1 LDPKPV
7 AQNFAAKS
15 MFRFLVLLIGISL
28 CQTVF
33 IPVAHAQC
41 CNCPRT
47 VDKKSTS
54 EWKSTTARLQNHVRS
69 ELTGQ
74 RVWLV
79 SVFWEDNILPALML
93 MSDQLTTT
101 AMQQVQIFGSF
112 MDASNQMETQQTFRR
127 LRAQAQKDYQPSEGV
142 CELGSAVKSLAAS
155 ERKGEFAAHAISQ
168 RQQDR
173 ALGQYNTASATGYGG
188 DISARLEQFK
198 TTYCDPND
206 NNSGLAILCAN
217 SSNQIGAEKPERS
230 NADIDYV
237 RTLATPLT
245 LDVDFTN
252 PIDGKKPRPAEED
265 LFALSSNL
273 YGHFVFQRP
282 TQGLTYTEGAN
293 LTPTQESI
301 MDMRAILAKRSVA
314 ENSFNAIAGMKAS
327 GSGGSAQYLRS
338 LIRDLGIQNDKDI
351 TALIGQNPSYHAQ
364 MEVLTRKIY
373 QNPAFYT
380 NLYDT
385 PANVDR
391 KAVALQ
397 ALGLMQKFDMY
408 KSYLRQEASLSVLL
422 ELALISQ
429 QDSIE
434 NPINR

>member
-1 LDPKPV
+1 
-7 AQNFAAKS
+7 
-15 MFRFLVLLIGISL
+15 
-28 CQTVF
+28 
-33 IPVAHAQC
+33 
-41 CNCPRT
+41 
-47 VDKKSTS
+47 
-54 EWKSTTARLQNHVRS
+54 VRS